1 MNKNKLIAIL
11 IAVVVM
17 AGPFYQLFIANGG
30 STIVHSAREIFLML
44 AWIIGMIVAFGIS
57 VNEPFGKKQTSASSA
72 ANAQEKRK
80 AA

>member
-1 MNKNKLIAIL
+1 MNKNKLVAIL

-17 AGPFYQLFIANGG
+17 AGPFYQLFVANGG

-44 AWIIGMIVAFGIS
+44 AWIIGMIIAFGIA
-57 VNEPFGKKQTSASSA
+57 VNEPFSQKQTAASSSVKT
-72 ANAQEKRK
+72 QEKRK